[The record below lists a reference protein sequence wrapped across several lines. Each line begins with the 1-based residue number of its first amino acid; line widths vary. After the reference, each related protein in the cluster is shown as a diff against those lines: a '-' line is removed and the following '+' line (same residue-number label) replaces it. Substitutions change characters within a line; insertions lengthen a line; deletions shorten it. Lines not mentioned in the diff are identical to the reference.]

1 MSIDAQEIS
10 DLLAAELPGCKIN
23 VEGGGGKFQ
32 LAAVGAVFAGLGPVK
47 RQQLI
52 YQYLNEYIISGA
64 IHAVSMKLQTPEE
77 AGH

>member
-1 MSIDAQEIS
+1 MSIDAQDIKE
-10 DLLAAELPGCKIN
+10 LLSAELPGCEIH

-32 LAAVGAVFAGLGPVK
+32 LAAVGSVFAGLGAVK

-52 YQYLNEYIISGA
+52 YQYLNGHIASGA

-77 AGH
+77 AAS

>member
-10 DLLAAELPGCKIN
+10 ELLTAALPGCQII

-32 LAAVGAVFAGLGPVK
+32 LAAIGTVFFGLGQVK

-52 YQYLNEYIISGA
+52 YQHLNAHIASGA
-64 IHAVSMKLQTPEE
+64 IHAISMKLQTPEE
-77 AGH
+77 AGS